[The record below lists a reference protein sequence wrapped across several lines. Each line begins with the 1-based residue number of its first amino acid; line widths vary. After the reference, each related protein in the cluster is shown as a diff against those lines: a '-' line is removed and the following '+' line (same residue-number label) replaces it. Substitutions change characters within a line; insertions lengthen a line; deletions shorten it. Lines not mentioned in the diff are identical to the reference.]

1 MSSRKNY
8 KGLLWGGGLLI
19 ALLILFLLVFLVY
32 SFNKFYSN
40 KKTILDKQQILFSKL
55 DIQSVINED
64 GTIITTDS
72 NISESTFKKL
82 SFVTN
87 NPALNPVPMNLIGI
101 SVFLDGS
108 PLLVNGFFEY
118 CRKRIDASDKM
129 AFSLGKE
136 VHQPM
141 LDASVVDQLLGY
153 QVHGIKTFQL
163 VLDPVA
169 KAKTVKQKVSQVA
182 RRNIGGGM

>member
-1 MSSRKNY
+1 MKQTKIRFAVM
-8 KGLLWGGGLLI
+8 GAI
-19 ALLILFLLVFLVY
+19 IILFAVTCYFIFHYRMKKQHILL
-32 SFNKFYSN
+32 
-40 KKTILDKQQILFSKL
+40 KQQILFSKL
-55 DIQSVINED
+55 SIQSVINED

-87 NPALNPVPMNLIGI
+87 NPTLNPVPMNLIGI

-136 VHQPM
+136 LHTPM

-153 QVHGIKTFQL
+153 QVHGMKTFQL
-163 VLDPVA
+163 VLDPQLKKIKPKKGRVVTLKNSGA
-169 KAKTVKQKVSQVA
+169 MGKAMTSY
-182 RRNIGGGM
+182 GM

>member
-1 MSSRKNY
+1 MK
-8 KGLLWGGGLLI
+8 KQHILL
-19 ALLILFLLVFLVY
+19 
-32 SFNKFYSN
+32 
-40 KKTILDKQQILFSKL
+40 KQQILFSKL
-55 DIQSVINED
+55 GIQSVINED

-72 NISESTFKKL
+72 NISESTLKKL

-136 VHQPM
+136 VHSPV
-141 LDASVVDQLLGY
+141 LDASLVDQLLGY
-153 QVHGIKTFQL
+153 QVCGMKTFQL
-163 VLDPVA
+163 VLDPGA
-169 KAKTVKQKVSQVA
+169 AAPKKPKAWVVSGVL
-182 RRNIGGGM
+182 GGNSGGKK

>member
-1 MSSRKNY
+1 MKKRHI
-8 KGLLWGGGLLI
+8 LL
-19 ALLILFLLVFLVY
+19 
-32 SFNKFYSN
+32 
-40 KKTILDKQQILFSKL
+40 KQQILFSKL
-55 DIQSVINED
+55 SIQSVINED

-87 NPALNPVPMNLIGI
+87 NPAYNPVPMNLIGI
-101 SVFLDGS
+101 SVFLNEK
-108 PLLVNGFFEY
+108 PLHVNGFFEY

-136 VHQPM
+136 VHSPM

-153 QVHGIKTFQL
+153 QVHGMKTFQL
-163 VLDPVA
+163 VLDPNV
-169 KAKTVKQKVSQVA
+169 VRRPPKVTGSRDIKV
-182 RRNIGGGM
+182 RGFRGLPPIYNIR